1 MTERKRCGVVL
12 PFPRERLARRR
23 RVQPPPMKRLPMGTE
38 LRAYIEGM
46 AGKGVTR

>member
-23 RVQPPPMKRLPMGTE
+23 RVQPPPMKRVPMGKE
-38 LRAYIEGM
+38 LRRYIEGL
-46 AGKGVTR
+46 ARKEACR